1 VDDVTDI
8 ARKHYRKQRQISNA
22 VTRALLAKW
31 AKVEQADIS
40 ASWTAQLED
49 AALIVTAGQAAAAR
63 DASTYISKVGPSEL
77 VASPSGFASRT
88 AGGSPLT
95 GLLTNPII
103 TSKLGIARGLDPS
116 RALSLGG
123 SQLGL
128 LVSNEVQQAGRNAA
142 SVGIVAVPEIT
153 GYVRMLQQPSC
164 SRCIVLAGRW
174 YPWSSGFKRHEL
186 CDCAHVPSYD
196 GRKRGDRTTTD
207 PQTTFDAMSKA
218 DQDKTF
224 GTARAAAIREGAD
237 ISQVVNTSR
246 KGATYTFDVGGKA
259 RRATTEGTSIRE
271 GLAGRRMAIADR
283 QLFNADGSLN
293 FAADWERAARPRLTV
308 GQIYK
313 DAAGDRLKTRDL
325 LHQYGYLEPAKGM
338 RRSQQS
344 LYAALGVD
352 VPRS

>member
-1 VDDVTDI
+1 MDQI
-8 ARKHYRKQRQISNA
+8 QKLSNAHYRRQAA
-22 VTRALLAKW
+22 VSTATARALRKLW
-31 AKVEQADIS
+31 SRVETGDIS
-40 ASWTAQLED
+40 ASWAREIES
-49 AALIVTAGQAAAAR
+49 AATLITAGQIAAATDSSA
-63 DASTYISKVGPSEL
+63 YIG
-77 VASPSGFASRT
+77 R
-88 AGGSPLT
+88 AGGSETVAAPAGYAGRTAAGAPLT
-95 GLLTNPII
+95 NLLTSPVI
-103 TSKLGIARGLDPS
+103 TSKLAITRGATPTQ
-116 RALSLGG
+116 ALRFGG
-123 SQLGL
+123 AQLGL
-128 LVSNEVQQAGRNAA
+128 LGSNEVQQAGRNAA
-142 SVGIVAVPEIT
+142 GAGIVAAPEIT
-153 GYVRMLQQPSC
+153 GYTRVLRQPSC
-164 SRCIVLAGRW
+164 SRCIVLAGKW

-283 QLFNADGSLN
+283 QLLNADGSLN

-325 LHQYGYLEPAKGM
+325 LYQYGYLEPAKGM
-338 RRSQQS
+338 RRSQKS
-344 LYAALGVD
+344 LYAALGFD